1 VRKQVWRIIDGWT
14 SRGRKEKS
22 AAVLRWSD
30 IEDPQAFIRRRGG
43 RQFTADLGLPIR
55 RAPLEAPMAR
65 LKVMVV
71 DDDPVALE
79 IACAILE
86 SQGHEVL
93 ARETALGTAVAVLR
107 ECPDV
112 VLLDIR
118 MPGISGPELL
128 KVLRSQ
134 DRARGAQPTAFIF
147 YSGLE
152 RDELDRLVEET
163 GALGAV
169 EKAAAPGQLASILE
183 ALLAQVRPRESDT
196 AAR

>member
-1 VRKQVWRIIDGWT
+1 
-14 SRGRKEKS
+14 
-22 AAVLRWSD
+22 
-30 IEDPQAFIRRRGG
+30 
-43 RQFTADLGLPIR
+43 
-55 RAPLEAPMAR
+55 MAR

-86 SQGHEVL
+86 SQGHEVF

-112 VLLDIR
+112 VVLDVR
-118 MPGISGPELL
+118 MPGISGRELL
-128 KVLRSQ
+128 KVLRTQ
-134 DRARGAQPTAFIF
+134 DLASGAQPTAFIF

-152 RDELDRLVEET
+152 RAELDQVVAET

-169 EKAAAPGQLASILE
+169 EKVAGPDQVASAFE
-183 ALLAQVRPRESDT
+183 VLLAQVRPREDDT
-196 AAR
+196 PLVD

>member
-1 VRKQVWRIIDGWT
+1 MGTFAGCYGD
-14 SRGRKEKS
+14 
-22 AAVLRWSD
+22 
-30 IEDPQAFIRRRGG
+30 
-43 RQFTADLGLPIR
+43 LPISR
-55 RAPLEAPMAR
+55 TPVEAPMAR

-79 IACAILE
+79 IASAILE

-107 ECPDV
+107 ECRDAV
-112 VLLDIR
+112 VLDIR

-128 KVLRSQ
+128 KVIRSQ
-134 DRARGAQPTAFIF
+134 DLARGAQPTAFIF

-152 RDELDRLVEET
+152 QAELKQLVEET

-169 EKAAAPGQLASILE
+169 DKAAAPGQLASTLE
-183 ALLAQVRPRESDT
+183 VLLGQVRPQEGDAGGWPGHPGPGDGSR
-196 AAR
+196 